1 MCARGMD
8 AGINGDFEY
17 LINESSKPA
26 FEPSYF
32 SRVSLSLSLCI
43 FYFILILPLYI
54 LFFFF
59 RSSANE
65 FHMAWISS
73 FPSEFSGVHSVS
85 FESLFDEILF
95 KRGEFWEGGVVE
107 RD

>member
-1 MCARGMD
+1 
-8 AGINGDFEY
+8 
-17 LINESSKPA
+17 
-26 FEPSYF
+26 
-32 SRVSLSLSLCI
+32 
-43 FYFILILPLYI
+43 
-54 LFFFF
+54 
-59 RSSANE
+59 
-65 FHMAWISS
+65 MAWISS